1 MGSYE
6 ETQKGLQQWGFEC
19 DCAICLDAKNTPKKL
34 LKRRSTLLG
43 DLQTTAL
50 NSSGLDPAKAERL
63 LAAIELTYK
72 SPPSKVPRLAL
83 WDPYLHLTRAHAAQN
98 RPAKVVSLALKVLES
113 LGFIVKGAHVPVSSG
128 TPFEVV
134 QWGLMVDS
142 VVETWVHLWT
152 AYAMVA
158 PHLCQGAEEC
168 ARISYRICVGEDVTF
183 EESCG
188 KKARQAIH
196 A

>member
-168 ARISYRICVGEDVTF
+168 ARISYRICVGEDGTF
-183 EESCG
+183 EEFYG

>member
-19 DCAICLDAKNTPKKL
+19 DCASCLDAKNTQKKL
-34 LKRRSTLLG
+34 LKRRSALLG
-43 DLQTTAL
+43 DLKTTAL
-50 NSSGLDPAKAERL
+50 NSSGLDLAKAERL

-83 WDPYLHLTRAHAAQN
+83 WDPYLYLTRAHAAQN

-113 LGFIVKGAHVPVSSG
+113 LGFIIQGAHVPVSSS

-134 QWGLMVDS
+134 QWGVMTDS
-142 VVETWVHLWT
+142 VIETWIHLWT

-158 PHLCQGAEEC
+158 PHLCQGAEEY

-183 EESCG
+183 EESYG
-188 KKARQAIH
+188 KKARQAIY